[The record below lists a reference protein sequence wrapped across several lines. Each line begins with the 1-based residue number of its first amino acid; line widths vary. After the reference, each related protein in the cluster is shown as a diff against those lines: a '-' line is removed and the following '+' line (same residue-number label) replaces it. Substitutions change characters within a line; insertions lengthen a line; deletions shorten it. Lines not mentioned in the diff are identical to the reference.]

1 MLTDTMLKTWRT
13 TAAKTAERDVVVK
26 DATTGKL
33 RTVTKAGDKIPDR
46 KRSDRD
52 GMYATMTDAGT
63 ISFRFDYAVKGRRE
77 TLTIGRYDA
86 TLGARSLRSEGALEF
101 GMALS
106 LAEARLLLA
115 RARRD
120 VEQGVSPSRAKVER
134 RSGAADELNF
144 GQWGEKYFAEVMLA
158 ASTKTMRRA
167 VYENNLATE
176 FGRLKLE
183 EITPMR
189 LLSRCEAIKA
199 RGAPS
204 IAIQAREIVSQV
216 YRFAQARGLKV
227 ENPAEAIRPRAI
239 ATRKPRERALVTDEI
254 GIFFRALERAPT
266 APTLRMALRF
276 VFLTLVRKSEFVNA
290 TWSEVDRDVAAWT
303 IGKER
308 MKAGR
313 PHIIYLSRQARAIL
327 KTLRECY
334 PSSAYLHPSR
344 YSQELPISR
353 ATLNKVINTTLA
365 TIRAEGGKF
374 DDFSVH
380 DLRRTA
386 STLLHEAGFNSD
398 HIEKCLAHE
407 QGGVRAVY
415 NRAEYADQRRSM
427 LQAWADM
434 VDGWIAVPGEVVPI
448 GKRRKLSAAS

>member
-1 MLTDTMLKTWRT
+1 MLTDTMLKTWRAIAT
-13 TAAKTAERDVVVK
+13 KTAERDVVVK
-26 DATTGKL
+26 DPTTGQL
-33 RTVTKAGDKIPDR
+33 RTVTRVGDKIPDR

-52 GMYATMTDAGT
+52 GMYATMAGTGT

-86 TLGARSLRSEGALEF
+86 TLAARSMRSEGALEF

-120 VEQGVSPSRAKVER
+120 VEQGVSPSRAKAEK
-134 RSGAADELNF
+134 RSGAADELAF
-144 GQWGEKYFAEVMLA
+144 GQWGDKYFAEVMLA
-158 ASTKTMRRA
+158 ASTKAMRRA
-167 VYENNLATE
+167 VYDNNLAAE

-216 YRFAQARGLKV
+216 YRFVQARGLKI

-239 ATRKPRERALVTDEI
+239 ATRKPRERALTVDEI
-254 GIFFRALERAPT
+254 GGFFRALERAPT
-266 APTLRMALRF
+266 SPTLRMALRF
-276 VFLTLVRKSEFVNA
+276 VFLTLVRKSEFINA
-290 TWSEVDRDVAAWT
+290 TWPEVDLDGAVWT

-313 PHIIYLSRQARAIL
+313 PHNVYLSTHACAIL
-327 KTLRECY
+327 KTLRACY
-334 PSSAYLHPSR
+334 PSSTYLHPAR
-344 YSQELPISR
+344 YSQKLPISR
-353 ATLNKVINTTLA
+353 ATLNKVINATLA
-365 TIRAEGGKF
+365 TIRAEDEKF

-415 NRAEYADQRRSM
+415 NRAEYAGQRRAM

-434 VDGWIAVPGEVVPI
+434 VDGWIAASGKVVPI
-448 GKRRKLSAAS
+448 GKRRSRAA

>member
-1 MLTDTMLKTWRT
+1 MLTDTMLKTWRA
-13 TAAKTAERDVVVK
+13 TATKVAERDVVVK
-26 DATTGKL
+26 DSATGEL

-52 GMYATMTDAGT
+52 GMYATMTGGGT
-63 ISFRFDYAVKGRRE
+63 ISFRFDYVVNGRRE

-86 TLGARSLRSEGALEF
+86 TLGGRATRSEEALEF
-101 GMALS
+101 GMGLS
-106 LAEARLLLA
+106 LAEARLLVA

-120 VEQGVSPSRAKVER
+120 VEQGISPSRAKVEKR
-134 RSGAADELNF
+134 AGAADELNF
-144 GQWGEKYFAEVMLA
+144 GQWGKRYFDEVTLA
-158 ASTKTMRRA
+158 ASTKIMRRA
-167 VYENNLATE
+167 VYHNNLATE

-204 IAIQAREIVSQV
+204 IAVQAREIVSQV
-216 YRFAQARGLKV
+216 YRFVQARGLKI
-227 ENPAEAIRPRAI
+227 ENPADAIRPRAI
-239 ATRKPRERALVTDEI
+239 ATRRPRERALTIEEI
-254 GIFFRALERAPT
+254 GAFFRALERAPT

-276 VFLTLVRKSEFVNA
+276 VFLTLVRKSEFINA
-290 TWSEVDRDVAAWT
+290 TWSEVDLDDAVWT

-313 PHIIYLSRQARAIL
+313 PHNVYLSRQACAIL

-334 PSSAYLHPSR
+334 PSSSYLHPAR
-344 YSQELPISR
+344 YSQKLPISR
-353 ATLNKVINTTLA
+353 ATLNKVINSTLA
-365 TIRAEGGKF
+365 SIRADGGKF

-415 NRAEYADQRRSM
+415 NRAEYADQRRAM
-427 LQAWADM
+427 LQAWGDM
-434 VDGWIAVPGEVVPI
+434 VDGWIAVSGKVVPF
-448 GKRRKLSAAS
+448 GKRRSKAA

>member
-13 TAAKTAERDVVVK
+13 TATKLAERDVVVK
-26 DATTGKL
+26 DTTTGRL
-33 RTVTKAGDKIPDR
+33 RTITRTGDKIPDR

-52 GMYATMTDAGT
+52 GMYATMTEAGT

-77 TLTIGRYDA
+77 TLTIGRYDT
-86 TLGARSLRSEGALEF
+86 TLGARSMRSEGALEF

-115 RARRD
+115 RARRA
-120 VEQGVSPSRAKVER
+120 VEQGISPSRAKVEK

-144 GQWGEKYFAEVMLA
+144 GQWSDRYFAEVMLA

-167 VYENNLATE
+167 VYDNNLATE

-216 YRFAQARGLKV
+216 YRFVHARGLKM

-239 ATRKPRERALVTDEI
+239 ATRKPRERALTIDEI
-254 GIFFRALERAPT
+254 GVFFRALERAPT
-266 APTLRMALRF
+266 SPTLRMALRF
-276 VFLTLVRKSEFVNA
+276 VFLTLVRKSEFINA
-290 TWSEVDRDVAAWT
+290 TWPEVDLDVGVWT

-313 PHIIYLSRQARAIL
+313 PHTIYLSKQACAIL
-327 KTLRECY
+327 RTLRECY
-334 PSSAYLHPSR
+334 PSSAHLHPAR

-353 ATLNKVINTTLA
+353 PALNKVINSTLA
-365 TIRAEGGKF
+365 TIRAEGGKC

-415 NRAEYADQRRSM
+415 NRAEYAGQRRAM
-427 LQAWADM
+427 LQDWANM
-434 VDGWIAVPGEVVPI
+434 IDGWIAVPGKVVPI
-448 GKRRKLSAAS
+448 GKRRRRAA